1 MELQF
6 CYERCDLGMNICRII
21 VGIRGSTSGWCV
33 VVFTAYRFQLVI
45 GVVLR
50 ITYGV
55 LVRKFLVVT
64 VVFIS
69 DSVYSKK

>member
-1 MELQF
+1 
-6 CYERCDLGMNICRII
+6 MNICRII
-21 VGIRGSTSGWCV
+21 VGIRGSSSGWCV

-45 GVVLR
+45 EEVVLR
-50 ITYGV
+50 ITYRV